1 MQKMRHRILK
11 ILGFISLLLL
21 VLFFIFYLVK
31 GSHWSLWNDDKSEEV
46 VTDSGMQQTDENK
59 IYESNGYLSKMEYPM
74 DEDSI
79 RRAAERFRYIYDEN
93 IKGKD
98 MKVYYSVIPDKNY
111 FLAEEAGQ
119 PVMDYDVFYSVL
131 KENIDFMEYI
141 DITGLLSIEDYYKT
155 DTHWR
160 QERLEKVAK
169 KLAEEMGVSLNAD
182 YEEKKLETPFYG
194 IYYKEAALSLPA
206 DTIYYFTNDTL
217 EQCKVY
223 DFQNDKEISIYDMEK
238 EQGRDPYEIYLSGA
252 ISLITIENPNATTEK
267 ELIIF
272 RDSFG
277 SSLAPLLVEGY
288 AKITL
293 VDIRYLRSD
302 MLSKFITFE
311 NQDVLFLYSTLVL
324 NNSETLK

>member
-1 MQKMRHRILK
+1 MGRRLLK
-11 ILGFISLLLL
+11 ILGLIALLLL
-21 VLFFIFYLVK
+21 VLFFTFYLVK
-31 GSHWSLWNDDKSEEV
+31 SSHWPLRNDDEKSEV
-46 VTDSGMQQTDENK
+46 TVTDSEIQQMDENK
-59 IYESNGYLSKMEYPM
+59 IYESNGYLSKTEYPM

-79 RRAAERFRYIYDEN
+79 RRAAERFRYIYEEN

-111 FLAEEAGQ
+111 FLAEEAGH
-119 PVMDYDVFYSVL
+119 PAMDYDDFYSSL
-131 KENIDFMEYI
+131 KDNIDFMEYI

-160 QERLEKVAK
+160 QERLEKVAD
-169 KLAEEMGVSLNAD
+169 KLSEEMGVSLD
-182 YEEKKLETPFYG
+182 THYEEKKLEIPFYG
-194 IYYKEAALSLPA
+194 IYYGEAELSLPA
-206 DTIYYFTNDTL
+206 DTIYYLTNDTI

-238 EQGRDPYEIYLSGA
+238 AQGRDPYEIFLSGA
-252 ISLITIENPNATTEK
+252 ISLITIENPNAITEK

>member
-31 GSHWSLWNDDKSEEV
+31 SSHWSLWNDDKSEEV

-160 QERLEKVAK
+160 QERLE
-169 KLAEEMGVSLNAD
+169 
-182 YEEKKLETPFYG
+182 
-194 IYYKEAALSLPA
+194 
-206 DTIYYFTNDTL
+206 
-217 EQCKVY
+217 
-223 DFQNDKEISIYDMEK
+223 
-238 EQGRDPYEIYLSGA
+238 R
-252 ISLITIENPNATTEK
+252 
-267 ELIIF
+267 
-272 RDSFG
+272 
-277 SSLAPLLVEGY
+277 
-288 AKITL
+288 
-293 VDIRYLRSD
+293 LR
-302 MLSKFITFE
+302 KNWQKRWE
-311 NQDVLFLYSTLVL
+311 YP
-324 NNSETLK
+324 

>member
-1 MQKMRHRILK
+1 M
-11 ILGFISLLLL
+11 
-21 VLFFIFYLVK
+21 VVFFTFYLVK
-31 GSHWSLWNDDKSEEV
+31 SSHWPLRNDDEKSEV
-46 VTDSGMQQTDENK
+46 TVTDSEIQQMDENK
-59 IYESNGYLSKMEYPM
+59 IYESNGYLSKTEYPM

-79 RRAAERFRYIYDEN
+79 RRAAERFRYIYEEN

-111 FLAEEAGQ
+111 FLAKEAGH
-119 PVMDYDVFYSVL
+119 PAMDYDDFYSGL

-169 KLAEEMGVSLNAD
+169 KLSEEMGVSLDVD
-182 YEEKKLETPFYG
+182 YEEKELEIPCYG
-194 IYYKEAALSLPA
+194 VYYEEAASSLPA
-206 DTIYYFTNDTL
+206 DTIYYLTNDIL

-223 DFQNDKEISIYDMEK
+223 DFQNDREISIYDMEK
-238 EQGRDPYEIYLSGA
+238 ALGRDPYEIYLSGA
-252 ISLITIENPNATTEK
+252 ISLITIENPNATTGK

-288 AKITL
+288 EKITL